1 MIRIIVLATALVFSS
16 NFCMAEDAAEKEG
29 DRIIEINAIGNKVVA
44 DVFAKFQPFFRLA
57 SILNACDQSYL
68 AERVRPTKLDILS
81 TMSQATGDEITR
93 LDKPELMF
101 AVGASALNEIKAYTA
116 GAQEMADFLI
126 MDNQEVVCLA
136 AIERVDKSLEDKKNV
151 MESEKLSN

>member
-1 MIRIIVLATALVFSS
+1 MIKIIVFAVLLVFSS

-29 DRIIEINAIGNKVVA
+29 GRIIEINAIGNTVVA
-44 DVFAKFQPFFRLA
+44 EVFVKFQPFFRLA
-57 SILNACDQSYL
+57 SILSACDQSYL

-81 TMSQATGDEITR
+81 TMSRATGDEITR

-101 AVGASALNEIKAYTA
+101 AVGALALNEIKAYTA

-136 AIERVDKSLEDKKNV
+136 AIERVDKSLEDKKKV
-151 MESEKLSN
+151 VEAEQLSH